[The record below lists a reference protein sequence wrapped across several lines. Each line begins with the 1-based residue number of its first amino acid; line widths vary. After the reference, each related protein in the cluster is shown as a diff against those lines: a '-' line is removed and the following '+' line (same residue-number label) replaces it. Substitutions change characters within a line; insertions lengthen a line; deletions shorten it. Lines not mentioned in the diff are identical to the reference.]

1 LGRFILVKN
10 NSGDVVKV
18 LELRRANYN
27 RMVQNLL
34 WTTVYNVVA
43 LPWQLIFWLHS
54 EQVSQKGPFLIPFA
68 FHFRSPLIFC
78 PNLVLMKE

>member
-10 NSGDVVKV
+10 NSVDVVKV
-18 LELRRANYN
+18 LELSRANYN

-34 WTTVYNVVA
+34 WTTGYNVVA

-54 EQVSQKGPFLIPFA
+54 EQVSQKRTLKRLKEQVPEETYETRLKGTC
-68 FHFRSPLIFC
+68 FC
-78 PNLVLMKE
+78 T